1 MIFATILTLCTT
13 VAAPCNQYIID
24 TAVTTQD
31 AAINKTVQSSDMH
44 RAWMD
49 DKQLQAH
56 LAKFNIVEPL
66 ALLRTYE
73 ISNEVIPKDELP

>member
-13 VAAPCNQYIID
+13 VAVPCNEYVID
-24 TAVTTQD
+24 TASTASD
-31 AAINKTVQSSDMH
+31 AAVNKLVQSSDMH

-66 ALLRTYE
+66 ATLQSYQ
-73 ISNEVIPKDELP
+73 INNDIIPDNELP